1 MYKTLIEYVKIGWI
15 YNQNKSLYIF
25 LYQLKYLYLLITNK
39 HIIIMKKALRH
50 YEQWAITESLQF
62 LNSYLDGVKN
72 QDQNVLCREIAD
84 ELDRTYYA
92 VKIRVLEVHRILTGE
107 RDFPTVSPNMVK
119 AVQQILKERNLS
131 IGRAELLF

>member
-1 MYKTLIEYVKIGWI
+1 
-15 YNQNKSLYIF
+15 
-25 LYQLKYLYLLITNK
+25 
-39 HIIIMKKALRH
+39 MKKALRH

-72 QDQNVLCREIAD
+72 QDQSVLCREIAD